1 MFTYNYYRKFKNKG
15 DKMSNDEARKTLAKL
30 LNEDKTLVS
39 KIKLAQSEALRAQ
52 KKLDELQKKRA
63 EIDVKLQL
71 LSDAT
76 SQLSN
81 TPHQTPENTSSY
93 HFS

>member
-1 MFTYNYYRKFKNKG
+1 
-15 DKMSNDEARKTLAKL
+15 MSNDEARKTLAKL
-30 LNEDKTLVS
+30 LSEDKAIVA
-39 KIKLAQSEALRAQ
+39 KIKQAQSEALRAQ
-52 KKLDELQKKRA
+52 KKLEELQKKRT

-76 SQLSN
+76 SQLEN
-81 TPHQTPENTSSY
+81 TPQQTPENTQSH

>member
-1 MFTYNYYRKFKNKG
+1 
-15 DKMSNDEARKTLAKL
+15 MSNDDARKTLGKL
-30 LNEDKTLVS
+30 LSEDKAIVA
-39 KIKLAQSEALRAQ
+39 KIKQAQSEAIRAK
-52 KKLDELQKKRA
+52 KKLEELQKKRT

-81 TPHQTPENTSSY
+81 TPQQTPENTSSY

>member
-1 MFTYNYYRKFKNKG
+1 
-15 DKMSNDEARKTLAKL
+15 MSNDEARKTLSKL
-30 LNEDKTLVS
+30 LNEDKSIVA
-39 KIKLAQSEALRAQ
+39 KIKLAQSEAIKAQ
-52 KKLDELQKKRA
+52 KKLEELKQKRA
-63 EIDVKLQL
+63 EIDAKLQL

-81 TPHQTPENTSSY
+81 TPQQTPENTQSY

>member
-1 MFTYNYYRKFKNKG
+1 
-15 DKMSNDEARKTLAKL
+15 MSNDEARKTLAKL
-30 LNEDKTLVS
+30 LSEDKTLVS
-39 KIKLAQSEALRAQ
+39 KIKQAQSEAIRAQ
-52 KKLDELQKKRA
+52 KKLEELRKKRT

-76 SQLSN
+76 ATLSN
-81 TPHQTPENTSSY
+81 TPQQTPENTSSY

>member
-1 MFTYNYYRKFKNKG
+1 
-15 DKMSNDEARKTLAKL
+15 MSNDEARKTLSKL
-30 LNEDKTLVS
+30 LNEDKAIVA
-39 KIKLAQSEALRAQ
+39 KIKQAQSEALNAQ
-52 KKLDELQKKRA
+52 KKLEELQKKRT

-76 SQLSN
+76 SQLEN
-81 TPHQTPENTSSY
+81 TPQQTPENTQSY

>member
-1 MFTYNYYRKFKNKG
+1 
-15 DKMSNDEARKTLAKL
+15 MSNDEARKTLSKL
-30 LNEDKTLVS
+30 LNEDKTLVG
-39 KIKLAQSEALRAQ
+39 KIKLAQSEAIRAQ
-52 KKLDELQKKRA
+52 KKLEELKQKRA

-81 TPHQTPENTSSY
+81 TPQQTPENTSSY

>member
-1 MFTYNYYRKFKNKG
+1 
-15 DKMSNDEARKTLAKL
+15 MSNDEARKTLSKL
-30 LNEDKTLVS
+30 LNEDKAIVA
-39 KIKLAQSEALRAQ
+39 KIKQAQSEALKAQ
-52 KKLDELQKKRA
+52 KKLEELQKKRT

-76 SQLSN
+76 SQLEN
-81 TPHQTPENTSSY
+81 TPQQTPENTQSY

>member
-1 MFTYNYYRKFKNKG
+1 
-15 DKMSNDEARKTLAKL
+15 MSNDEARKMLAKL
-30 LNEDKTLVS
+30 LSEDKAIVA
-39 KIKLAQSEALRAQ
+39 KIKQAQSEALRAQ
-52 KKLDELQKKRA
+52 KKLEELKQKRA
-63 EIDVKLQL
+63 EIDAKLQL

>member
-1 MFTYNYYRKFKNKG
+1 
-15 DKMSNDEARKTLAKL
+15 MSNDEARKTLAKL
-30 LNEDKTLVS
+30 LSEDKTLVS
-39 KIKLAQSEALRAQ
+39 KIKQAQSEAIRAQ
-52 KKLDELQKKRA
+52 KKLEELQKKRT

-76 SQLSN
+76 SQLEN
-81 TPHQTPENTSSY
+81 TPKQTPENTSSY

>member
-1 MFTYNYYRKFKNKG
+1 
-15 DKMSNDEARKTLAKL
+15 MSNDEARKTLAKL
-30 LNEDKTLVS
+30 LNEDKTLVG
-39 KIKLAQSEALRAQ
+39 KIKLAQSEAIKAQ
-52 KKLDELQKKRA
+52 KKLEELKQNRA
-63 EIDVKLQL
+63 EIDAKLQL

-81 TPHQTPENTSSY
+81 PPQHTPENTQAY

>member
-1 MFTYNYYRKFKNKG
+1 
-15 DKMSNDEARKTLAKL
+15 MSNDEARKTLSKL
-30 LNEDKTLVS
+30 LNEDKAIVA
-39 KIKLAQSEALRAQ
+39 KIKQAQSEAIRAQ
-52 KKLDELQKKRA
+52 KKLEELKQKRA
-63 EIDVKLQL
+63 EIDAKLQL

-81 TPHQTPENTSSY
+81 TPQQTPENTQSY

>member
-1 MFTYNYYRKFKNKG
+1 
-15 DKMSNDEARKTLAKL
+15 MSNDEARKTLAKL
-30 LNEDKTLVS
+30 LNEDKTLVG
-39 KIKLAQSEALRAQ
+39 KIKLAQSEAIKAQ
-52 KKLDELQKKRA
+52 KKLEELKQKRA
-63 EIDVKLQL
+63 EIDAKLQL

-81 TPHQTPENTSSY
+81 TPQQTPENTQSY

>member
-1 MFTYNYYRKFKNKG
+1 
-15 DKMSNDEARKTLAKL
+15 MSNDEARKTLAKL
-30 LNEDKTLVS
+30 LNEDKTLVG
-39 KIKLAQSEALRAQ
+39 KIKLAQSEAIKAQ
-52 KKLDELQKKRA
+52 KKLEELKQKRT
-63 EIDVKLQL
+63 EIDAKLQL

-81 TPHQTPENTSSY
+81 TPQQTPENTSSY